1 MMKESWMEV
10 LPPTPPHLASRF
22 LSQSR
27 GGGGGGGGA
36 WTQEENKAF
45 EEALAR
51 LDRDDPDRWARV
63 AAAIP
68 GKTEGDVIA
77 HYRQLESDVSFIEA
91 GLVPFPRYAHGPS
104 SAFTLDWDD
113 DACCRLDGLTDAYC
127 VAAKRSAGRGPDQER
142 KKGVPWTEK
151 EHKLFLMGLKKY
163 GRGDWRNIS
172 RNFVTSRTSTQV
184 ASHAQ
189 KYFIRLNSGGKDKR
203 RSSIHDITTVNLPDD
218 DRPPSPSQPPVVTT
232 MSSSPAPSS
241 TAISD
246 QISMIV
252 DSKRHNEAATSVLN
266 SSVHSNPFVPSTTF
280 GIDPYGLKLE
290 SQDLP
295 RGILNDSFVGW

>member
-1 MMKESWMEV
+1 
-10 LPPTPPHLASRF
+10 
-22 LSQSR
+22 
-27 GGGGGGGGA
+27 
-36 WTQEENKAF
+36 
-45 EEALAR
+45 
-51 LDRDDPDRWARV
+51 
-63 AAAIP
+63 
-68 GKTEGDVIA
+68 
-77 HYRQLESDVSFIEA
+77 
-91 GLVPFPRYAHGPS
+91 
-104 SAFTLDWDD
+104 
-113 DACCRLDGLTDAYC
+113 
-127 VAAKRSAGRGPDQER
+127 
-142 KKGVPWTEK
+142 
-151 EHKLFLMGLKKY
+151 MGLKKY

-218 DRPPSPSQPPVVTT
+218 DRPPSPSHPHPPVVATT
-232 MSSSPAPSS
+232 LSSSPAPSS

-246 QISMIV
+246 QISVII
-252 DSKRHNEAATSVLN
+252 DSKRRNEAATGVLN
-266 SSVHSNPFVPSTTF
+266 SSVHSSNPFVQSATF